1 MDDVDSSLEIRN
13 ITIYMV
19 LVGAIHISGG
29 YFIYQF
35 ISFPGSLHTI
45 IGTLMMVFGSLTF
58 CSSLAV
64 WLQKS
69 MAVKVIAGVGVVIG
83 VPFIIFAVSF
93 LAPISALLYATR
105 LDYTRTSHVNNPSE
119 RDYN

>member
-1 MDDVDSSLEIRN
+1 MYGVDRSLEIRN
-13 ITIYMV
+13 VIIWMV
-19 LVGAIHISGG
+19 LVGAIHIFGG

-35 ISFPGSLHTI
+35 ISFPSSFHTI
-45 IGTLMMVFGSLTF
+45 FGILMMVFGALTF

-69 MAVKVIAGVGVVIG
+69 MVVKIIAGVGVVIG
-83 VPFIIFAVSF
+83 VPFIIFAVAF

-105 LDYTRTSHVNNPSE
+105 LD
-119 RDYN
+119 